1 MRTARTVLAE
11 GHGAMDA
18 LRALGAL
25 LHEMAHVRGAL
36 LAVELR
42 EEIRRRRSMLLLAV
56 AGIAL
61 LHMALLFS
69 SVLIAAFFWDSHRL
83 GAIAAMVAFY
93 FAGAGAAFLQ
103 LRRATIDSP
112 PPFAASRR
120 ELTED
125 LAQLGTR

>member
-1 MRTARTVLAE
+1 
-11 GHGAMDA
+11 
-18 LRALGAL
+18 L

-69 SVLIAAFFWDSHRL
+69 SVLIAAVFWDSHRL

>member
-1 MRTARTVLAE
+1 
-11 GHGAMDA
+11 
-18 LRALGAL
+18 
-25 LHEMAHVRGAL
+25 
-36 LAVELR
+36 
-42 EEIRRRRSMLLLAV
+42 
-56 AGIAL
+56 
-61 LHMALLFS
+61 
-69 SVLIAAFFWDSHRL
+69 
-83 GAIAAMVAFY
+83 MVAFY